1 MPHVKR
7 IFYPIGQGAFYS
19 EQIDGKTIVYDCGL
33 WWNER
38 KSKRAERLVKSAF
51 PEKHVID
58 ILFIS
63 HFDFDH
69 VSLIPLLIDHYTVK
83 RIVMPLLDPDD
94 EIFLSKLYESLEEE
108 LGTSTQSSCISK
120 LISNPQTFGS
130 QKEGIQIF
138 QISTDVTDNDNP
150 AISIDNLSESPT
162 PLNSGTKIQL
172 SDLADW
178 VWVPY
183 NVDAENRSPALSSQ
197 LSELNLDLTKL
208 KTDSDYF
215 QENRASIRSAYA
227 ELDGNVNENSLFL
240 YSGPVKKAS
249 HHYSRTFFGHVLDSF
264 RLHSFFDY
272 RWFAAK
278 PGCIYTGDGDLNI
291 TTLSDTFKNYWDS
304 VGTIQIPH
312 HGSRKSFNFGSINDA
327 PYLCPISV
335 GVNNSYGHPAPSV
348 ISTLL
353 ENSCYP
359 GIVSEKS
366 DSMLISIFRFK
377 I

>member
-38 KSKRAERLVKSAF
+38 KSKRAQRLVKSAF
-51 PEKHVID
+51 PKKHDID

-83 RIVMPLLDPDD
+83 RIVMPWLDSDD
-94 EIFLSKLYESLEEE
+94 SVFLSKLYESLEEE
-108 LGTSTQSSCISK
+108 LVTNNQRNRISK
-120 LISNPQTFGS
+120 LISDPETFGS
-130 QKEGIQIF
+130 ENEGIQIF
-138 QISTDVTDNDNP
+138 QILSEVTENNQEPVIIDNP
-150 AISIDNLSESPT
+150 NQNQT
-162 PLNSGTKIQL
+162 TLNSGTRIQL
-172 SDLADW
+172 NDLPDW

-183 NVDAENRSPALSSQ
+183 NVDTENRSPALFSQ
-197 LSELNLDLTKL
+197 LSKLNLDFEKL
-208 KTDSDYF
+208 KNEPNYF
-215 QENRASIRSAYA
+215 EEKRASIRSAYSKI
-227 ELDGNVNENSLFL
+227 DGNVNENSLFL
-240 YSGPVKKAS
+240 YSGPVKKATY
-249 HHYSRTFFGHVLDSF
+249 HYSRTFFGHVLDSF
-264 RLHSFFDY
+264 RLHNFFDE
-272 RWFAAK
+272 RWFAFK

-291 TTLSDTFKNYWDS
+291 TKLRDTFKNYWEN

-312 HGSRKSFNFGSINDA
+312 HGSRKSFDFDAINDA

-353 ENSCYP
+353 ENCCYP
-359 GIVSEKS
+359 VIVSEKS
-366 DSMLISIFRFK
+366 DSTLINIFHSR

>member
-1 MPHVKR
+1 M
-7 IFYPIGQGAFYS
+7 
-19 EQIDGKTIVYDCGL
+19 
-33 WWNER
+33 
-38 KSKRAERLVKSAF
+38 
-51 PEKHVID
+51 
-58 ILFIS
+58 
-63 HFDFDH
+63 
-69 VSLIPLLIDHYTVK
+69 SLIPLLIDHYTVK
-83 RIVMPLLDPDD
+83 SIVMPLLDPDD

-108 LGTSTQSSCISK
+108 LGTNNQSSCISK

-130 QKEGIQIF
+130 QNEGIQIF
-138 QISTDVTDNDNP
+138 QISTEVAGNEEPVLIDNP
-150 AISIDNLSESPT
+150 NQSQT
-162 PLNSGTKIQL
+162 TLNSGTKIQL
-172 SDLADW
+172 SGPVDW

-183 NVDAENRSPALSSQ
+183 NVDAKIRSPALFRQ
-197 LSELNLDLTKL
+197 LSGLNLDLAKL
-208 KTDSDYF
+208 KTDSDHF
-215 QENRASIRSAYA
+215 QENQASIRSAYA

-240 YSGPVKKAS
+240 YSGPAKKAS
-249 HHYSRTFFGHVLDSF
+249 YHYSRTFFGHVLDNF
-264 RLHSFFDY
+264 RLHSFFDN

-278 PGCIYTGDGDLNI
+278 PGCIYTGDGDFNI
-291 TTLSDTFKNYWDS
+291 TTLSDKFKNYWDS

-359 GIVSEKS
+359 VIVSEKS
-366 DSMLISIFRFK
+366 DSMLISIFRFR